1 MAKTYSGHVATLQ
14 SMCMHCDSCVC
25 VSDRDKELLLS
36 VVLVGCSGFV
46 SGSGSGE
53 TTGVGTA

>member
-1 MAKTYSGHVATLQ
+1 MAKTYSAHVATLQ
-14 SMCMHCDSCVC
+14 SMYMHYDSCVC
-25 VSDRDKELLLS
+25 VSDCDKLLLS